1 IVSMTGLPSG
11 FFAPGTCPRG
21 FRFFSGMKA
30 SSSMKASA
38 SVRMMPF
45 TAGLN
50 QLADTPATDSRRRS
64 RMVTSASAF
73 EPGRRREQRDGRLVE
88 RPVEPPLER
97 VLSEEEG
104 LQPDAPAG
112 VGPAHGG
119 LVAHEVQ
126 VE

>member
-1 IVSMTGLPSG
+1 MTGLPSG

-38 SVRMMPF
+38 SVRMMPS
-45 TAGLN
+45 TRGLN

-73 EPGRRREQRDGRLVE
+73 EQGRPDGVNPALLHTGTRKPRSSIWIGTWPLGLLGLLWLLRPPGVE
-88 RPVEPPLER
+88 SSGTGAWLNVR
-97 VLSEEEG
+97 
-104 LQPDAPAG
+104 
-112 VGPAHGG
+112 
-119 LVAHEVQ
+119 
-126 VE
+126 